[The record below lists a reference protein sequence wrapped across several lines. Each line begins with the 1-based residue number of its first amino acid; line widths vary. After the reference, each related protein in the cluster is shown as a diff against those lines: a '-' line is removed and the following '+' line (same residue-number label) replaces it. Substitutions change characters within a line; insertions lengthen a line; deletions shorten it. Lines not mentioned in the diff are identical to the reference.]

1 MSALTAVSVVFQAV
15 FLLVFECHPPAS
27 PANGY
32 PGCQQ
37 YRAISPEEAACE
49 FYLAINHGATGVL
62 WFTAEVTTQGHITC
76 STCSAWTCSRRCTL
90 TEPS

>member
-1 MSALTAVSVVFQAV
+1 MSALTTVSVVFQAV
-15 FLLVFECHPPAS
+15 FLLVFECPPPAS

-62 WFTAEVTTQGHITC
+62 WFTAEVTTQGHMT
-76 STCSAWTCSRRCTL
+76 SLAALAL